1 MFILAVPLPPHTHT
15 CTHTHHTLHTLTTYH
30 THSPLHTQ
38 TNKYLV
44 PRPPLDSE
52 SLDFLACQC
61 TPEHPCNDDSTCVN
75 RAIHIECDPK
85 NCPVG
90 ALCQNQRMHKCQ
102 NAKTVPFHTGSRGWG
117 LKTDQDL
124 SAGDFVIEY
133 IGEILDMEMCKER
146 IKRAHENSTNNFY
159 MLTLDQGLIID
170 AGQKSNH
177 ARFINHSCNPN
188 CETQKWRV
196 KGEPRIGIFARVDIP
211 AGTELTFDYHLDSLG
226 NDKKKCLCGSKNCSG
241 FLGVKSIKVV
251 ASSEPARKIKKRR
264 KSKPAPKKEVKEV
277 EEVDTHDDD
286 CFICQDG
293 GSLLLCERKG
303 CTKAYH
309 LECVGRKM
317 FPPKSQK
324 WECPMHYCQ
333 ICQKAATTFCSTC
346 PVSYCQKHCEDK
358 FLTKLGTGELICLQI
373 CCRLLEEEGE
383 SSEDMDTIS
392 NSTETESSEGST

>member
-1 MFILAVPLPPHTHT
+1 MLFHYLL
-15 CTHTHHTLHTLTTYH
+15 L
-30 THSPLHTQ
+30 Q

-44 PRPPLDSE
+44 PRPPPDLE

-75 RAIHIECDPK
+75 RAIHIECDPR

-90 ALCQNQRMHKCQ
+90 TLCQNQRMQKCQ
-102 NAKTVPFHTGSRGWG
+102 NAKTAPFYTGSRGWG

-124 SAGDFVIEY
+124 SVGDFVIEY

-146 IKRAHENSTNNFY
+146 IKKAHESNTNNFY

-170 AGQKSNH
+170 AGQKSNQ

-188 CETQKWRV
+188 CETRKWRV
-196 KGEPRIGIFARVDIP
+196 KGEPRIGIFANQDIK

-226 NDKKKCLCGSKNCSG
+226 NDMKKCLCGSKNCSG

-251 ASSEPARKIKKRR
+251 PSSEPSRLKVKAKKR
-264 KSKPAPKKEVKEV
+264 KKNKVALKKGAKG
-277 EEVDTHDDD
+277 EEGLVDEHEDD
-286 CFICQDG
+286 CFMCQDG

-309 LECVGRKM
+309 LECLGRKL

-333 ICQKAATTFCSTC
+333 VCQKAATMFCSTC
-346 PVSYCQKHCEDK
+346 PVSFCPKHCENK
-358 FLTKLGTGELICLQI
+358 FMKKQDTEELICLQI
-373 CCRLLEEEGE
+373 CCRLLEEEGDE
-383 SSEDMDTIS
+383 MEGDDREASEETNTVCS
-392 NSTETESSEGST
+392 TTETDSSEGSN